1 MTLVPEINLACE
13 AEICYATLA
22 LVTDYDVWAE
32 KPVTAEEVSK
42 VMSENVSKAK
52 KILELVIPRLR
63 DEPPHEKCSC
73 CRSHETALI

>member
-1 MTLVPEINLACE
+1 
-13 AEICYATLA
+13 
-22 LVTDYDVWAE
+22 
-32 KPVTAEEVSK
+32 